1 MKDTERKDVIF
12 PGDPGFVYFDEEERE
27 LIESYERGEW
37 RPMEN
42 QEEVI
47 KQLQEMARRTMEIR
61 GMPESGTS
69 DDVKATPNVAD

>member
-37 RPMEN
+37 RPMS
-42 QEEVI
+42 
-47 KQLQEMARRTMEIR
+47 KQEIR
-61 GMPESGTS
+61 DYFLKDGFAPPPLDNIVERPKV
-69 DDVKATPNVAD
+69 DAPPRVAD